1 MGCDEAG
8 KSPPDGQFGLWSARD
23 ALAWPGL
30 PNRGPRTEDEDKDNL
45 TQLMYCT
52 VPVDTT
58 GSLTWERGTVEGIAA
73 RSEAD

>member
-45 TQLMYCT
+45 TQLMMYCT
-52 VPVDTT
+52 CRYYRIFDV
-58 GSLTWERGTVEGIAA
+58 GEGTVEGIAA
-73 RSEAD
+73 RPKAD